1 MRIHELKVASVH
13 FPALR
18 SGQKRFEFRLDDRG
32 FEVGDYL
39 LLRELNEF
47 MVLTGCWVLIGVNYI
62 LDDNWYSMPKK
73 YVCMSL
79 TDPLTSGETLD
90 GYEAY
95 RPHILPFQ
103 Q

>member
-1 MRIHELKVASVH
+1 MRVHELKVATMH

-47 MVLTGCWVLIGVNYI
+47 MVLTGCWVLVGVTYI
-62 LDDNWYSMPKK
+62 LTDSWYSMPKK

-79 TDPLTSGETLD
+79 TDPMASGETPD
-90 GYEAY
+90 GFEAY
-95 RPHILPFQ
+95 RPHILPVQ